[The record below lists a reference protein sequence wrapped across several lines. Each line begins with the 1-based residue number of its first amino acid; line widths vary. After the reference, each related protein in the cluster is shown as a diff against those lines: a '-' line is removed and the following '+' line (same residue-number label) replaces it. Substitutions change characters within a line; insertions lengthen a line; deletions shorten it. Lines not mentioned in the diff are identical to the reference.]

1 MDAQP
6 PTIASLDLPVVT
18 DIRVEQDGAS
28 KDCTN
33 STEG

>member
-1 MDAQP
+1 MDAASLD
-6 PTIASLDLPVVT
+6 IASLGAGAST
-18 DIRVEQDGAS
+18 DMQGEQDGAS